1 MLCANDAFL
10 PQSNNVFAIVDI
22 LLQLTQ
28 YKTNH
33 TIPLTLQK
41 KTHEHWITQAEMK
54 IKTITFSAM

>member
-10 PQSNNVFAIVDI
+10 PNLTMFAIVDI

-33 TIPLTLQK
+33 HIPLTLQK